1 MKITVGNSK
10 KEFWYFISFPL
21 LSHGSQFLGPD
32 WEWGVSHDL
41 RGALY
46 CGSTERRHPN
56 EDSWFLRHLPVLPL
70 LRPLYIFFFNEAQED
85 RYKPLQHHNIKKIQ
99 GWHFPLMWN
108 PHHEL
113 YKFTPSWNRH
123 DPFSPH
129 AHAPTSLLGELH
141 HDGRA
146 AKHKMA
152 QFCIN
157 SFGHFFPRTLGLNP
171 RNLNVDQLSQT
182 GGKTAKPDTPL
193 HPTQFYPSPRPHV
206 WLMKL

>member
-85 RYKPLQHHNIKKIQ
+85 RYKPLQHHNILKYRAGISP
-99 GWHFPLMWN
+99 WCEIPIMSFTSLHLLEIATTHFPLT
-108 PHHEL
+108 L
-113 YKFTPSWNRH
+113 TRQLPS
-123 DPFSPH
+123 
-129 AHAPTSLLGELH
+129 LGNYIMTA
-141 HDGRA
+141 GR
-146 AKHKMA
+146 
-152 QFCIN
+152 QN
-157 SFGHFFPRTLGLNP
+157 TRW
-171 RNLNVDQLSQT
+171 RNF
-182 GGKTAKPDTPL
+182 A
-193 HPTQFYPSPRPHV
+193 
-206 WLMKL
+206 